1 MKPRVR
7 FAPSPTGE
15 LHIGGVRTALFN
27 YLFARKNCGKYFMRI
42 EDTDME
48 RSKMKHI
55 DQICESMIWLG
66 LDWDGDLIY
75 QSERNQLYQNAI
87 SNLLETDKAYLC
99 FCKKDELAKIRDKT
113 ESYSYPGICRDRPK
127 SDTQE
132 QLDKNIPF
140 TIRLKVLQN
149 KENVIFNDLIY
160 GKIEVS
166 YNELDDFIIARSD
179 GSPVYNLT
187 NVVDDHEM
195 GITHVIRG
203 EDHISNTPK
212 QILLYQAFEWDIPI
226 FAHLP
231 MILGKD
237 KKRLSKRHGATGVQ
251 YYREKGYQPQA
262 FLNYLSLLG
271 WNPGTEEEV
280 MSFDEVIEKFD
291 LKKVHKK
298 SAIFDD
304 QKFNWISGQHLT
316 LQSNEDIFSALKNID
331 INWGKKLP
339 NTVCLNILEI
349 MKVRSNS
356 LNDLME
362 QSGYFFDDPIY
373 NNEETYT
380 KIWKENSF
388 IIVDQIKDI
397 FEKIDTWNDEVLEKK
412 IKVFIT
418 QKGYSFGDVMKP
430 IRFAISGTLNGPS
443 LFVILS
449 ILGKE
454 TSLNRIN
461 TVLNMKEND

>member
-1 MKPRVR
+1 M
-7 FAPSPTGE
+7 
-15 LHIGGVRTALFN
+15 
-27 YLFARKNCGKYFMRI
+27 
-42 EDTDME
+42 D
-48 RSKMKHI
+48 
-55 DQICESMIWLG
+55 
-66 LDWDGDLIY
+66 
-75 QSERNQLYQNAI
+75 
-87 SNLLETDKAYLC
+87 
-99 FCKKDELAKIRDKT
+99 KIRDET
-113 ESYSYPGICRDRPK
+113 ESYSYPGIWRDRSK
-127 SDTQE
+127 SDTQD
-132 QLDKNIPF
+132 QLDKNTPF

-149 KENVIFNDLIY
+149 KENIIFNDLIY
-160 GKIEVS
+160 GKIEVP

-251 YYREKGYQPQA
+251 YYRDKGYQPQA

-280 MSFDEVIEKFD
+280 MLFDKVIEKFD

-304 QKFNWISGQHLT
+304 QKCNWISGQHLT
-316 LQSNEDIFSALKNID
+316 LQSNEDIFSELKNID

-339 NTVCLNILEI
+339 DTVCLNILEI

-356 LNDLME
+356 LKDLME
-362 QSGYFFDDPIY
+362 QSDYFFDDPVY
-373 NNEETYT
+373 NNEKTYT

-388 IIVDQIKDI
+388 IIIDQIKDI
-397 FEKIDTWNDEVLEKK
+397 FEKMDTWNDKVLEKTL
-412 IKVFIT
+412 KVFIT

-449 ILGKE
+449 IIGKK

-461 TVLNMKEND
+461 TALNMKKND